1 MKKTIVFVLVFFSQV
16 VYANN
21 SWNSNFTYHGK
32 TYDAGSTGGINQ
44 TIKVNGSQITFR
56 VDSNNCYRDP
66 TASYVD
72 DCDRSIRRSQ
82 LRSHST
88 TRMGQ
93 DTRYSFSV
101 NKLTTGGDANR
112 GEYINFFEIKP
123 NAGMSMTVPTM
134 TLNVNP
140 KTSKMN
146 IIQSLGNH
154 SANPASKND
163 IKTYIGNLKKG
174 WNNFRVDTKQSPGGD
189 GYLRIYQNGKLIYN
203 YTGKTSYPHNRDIKY
218 WIGGYICCGRINQL
232 LQNGEPDH
240 VFKFTNISAGPIN
253 NNPPNNNTG
262 PNNAFSK
269 YVDMYGDLKAAY
281 NRNSG
286 GKSKADWGKWHYCS
300 YGKNEGRAGLTPA
313 HCLGSSTANVKPKIR
328 ITQNDIDSCQGRDN
342 CFQFANIVSDIS
354 YNPSNMFSYNDYI
367 MFNFGPSTSDHR
379 YLLGFTGKPYDNR
392 LDQPIAFGIKH
403 NNTIFAMALDN
414 SYYGSKNNTLFGD
427 GSTRYFVL
435 NHKKEISPRLNFDIT
450 GTIGTATARPGGDI
464 VNIGRSYAVGFDA
477 IANYTINEKNAE
489 YLKFSL
495 IHPLR
500 LQDATVEFAN
510 FIADIEPDGRELQF
524 SASYGKNIN
533 RRVKFESDLSYVMD
547 EGNTSGN
554 DNAIIMFYIKWDA

>member
-21 SWNSNFTYHGK
+21 SWDSNFTYHGK
-32 TYDAGSTGGINQ
+32 TYDAGSTGGIAQ
-44 TIKVNGSQITFR
+44 TIKVTGSQITFR
-56 VDSNNCYRDP
+56 VDPNNCYKDP
-66 TASYVD
+66 SASYVD
-72 DCDRSIRRSQ
+72 DCDRAIRRTQ
-82 LRSHST
+82 IRSHST

-93 DTRYSFSV
+93 DTRYNFSV

-123 NAGMSMTVPTM
+123 NAGMSAGGTVPTM
-134 TLNVNP
+134 ALYVNP
-140 KTSKMN
+140 KTNKMS

-154 SANPASKND
+154 GANPAAQND
-163 IKTYIGNLKKG
+163 IKTQLGKLKNG
-174 WNNFRVDTKQSPGGD
+174 WNNFRIDTKQSPGGD
-189 GYLRIYQNGKLIYN
+189 GYLRVYQNGKLIYN
-203 YTGKTSYPHNRDIKY
+203 YTGKTSYPHNKAIKY
-218 WIGGYICCGRINQL
+218 WIGGYICCGKITQL

-240 VFKFTNISAGPIN
+240 VFKFTNINAGPVT

-269 YVDMYGDLKAAY
+269 YVDSHGDLIAAY
-281 NRNSG
+281 NANSG
-286 GKSKADWGKWHYCS
+286 GKSKAAWGKWHYCS
-300 YGKNEGRAGLTPA
+300 YGKNEGRSGLTPA
-313 HCLGSSTANVKPKIR
+313 ACSSQSSLGKPKVR
-328 ITQNDIDSCQGRDN
+328 ITQDDIREGGTR
-342 CFQFANIVSDIS
+342 FAEALTGIT
-354 YNPSNMFSYNDYI
+354 YNPSNMFSFNDYI
-367 MFNFGPSTSDHR
+367 TFNFGPKTSDHR

-403 NNTIFAMALDN
+403 KNTIFAMALDN
-414 SYYGSKNNTLFGD
+414 SYYGSKNNTLFGN

-450 GTIGTATARPGGDI
+450 GTIGTATARSSGDI

-477 IANYTINEKNAE
+477 VANYTINEKNAE
-489 YLKFSL
+489 YFKFSL

-500 LQDATVEFAN
+500 LEDATLEFAN
-510 FIADIEPDGRELQF
+510 FIADIEPDGRELRF
-524 SASYGKNIN
+524 SANYGKNIN
-533 RRVKFESDLSYVMD
+533 RRVKFASDLSYVMD